1 MKEKEIYMNDV
12 VTLDKIPY
20 TKPIVAEFGGEIIGI
35 VCKHKPNGIWNGTY
49 RIQFIEGLHSLS
61 YKLPQLIKSWQKD
74 GYTFKTQLESGEPL
88 QEIIS
93 GDNWIHINNDILHRD
108 LVLVKKDGEI
118 IGMVQFHNGDYFV
131 STGIDVWEQDL
142 GYCSSKQSLIER
154 GNERGYSFFLQV
166 NDTP

>member
-1 MKEKEIYMNDV
+1 MKEKEIYMNNM

-20 TKPIVAEFGGEIIGI
+20 TRPIVVGFDGELKGI
-35 VCKHKPNGIWNGTY
+35 VCKSRCYENIYQIRWVT
-49 RIQFIEGLHSLS
+49 GLYTKSFD
-61 YKLPQLIKSWQKD
+61 LPQLIKSWQKE
-74 GYTFKTQLESGEPL
+74 GYTFKTQFSPGGPL
-88 QEIIS
+88 REITTDDS
-93 GDNWIHINNDILHRD
+93 WVNVDDIKSTD
-108 LVLVKKDGEI
+108 LVLVKKSGNI

-166 NDTP
+166 NDTQ